1 MSLFFSS
8 NCKHTTWLKLERMQN
23 VCVLQKPQGWRWRW
37 EWGDGLTRGEALPE
51 NKSRGLIN
59 QEVGVGKKVTENI
72 LYRDIWEAHLPLL
85 QGRPD
90 TANLKKNQSLQCGS
104 GSLTSEHDDHSAVS
118 RSLPLHQ
125 SISGFA
131 CPHSKWYTVQKKG
144 LWFPKW
150 PPLSSSLWEQEGSQ
164 SWHLPVFHADIYP
177 KFKGNCFGGVNTHPQ
192 MQGNYANRVTA
203 GWTRAADW

>member
-72 LYRDIWEAHLPLL
+72 LYRDIWEAPLPLL

-104 GSLTSEHDDHSAVS
+104 GSLTSEHDDHSSVS

-144 LWFPKW
+144 VMISKMTPTFIFSVGTRGLTE
-150 PPLSSSLWEQEGSQ
+150 LTSSSVPCWYLSKVQRQLLWGSKYT
-164 SWHLPVFHADIYP
+164 PTDA
-177 KFKGNCFGGVNTHPQ
+177 
-192 MQGNYANRVTA
+192 R
-203 GWTRAADW
+203 